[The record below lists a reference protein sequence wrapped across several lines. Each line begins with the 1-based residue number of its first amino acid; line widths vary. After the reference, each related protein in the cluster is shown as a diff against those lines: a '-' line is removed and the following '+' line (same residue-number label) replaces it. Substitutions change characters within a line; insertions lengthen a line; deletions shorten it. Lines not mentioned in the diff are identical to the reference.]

1 MKDCSLQLGS
11 LCKGLMKVGGHLER
25 TNPSALS
32 RLQVAIILVNGVL
45 WNRDAVR
52 VLLPSYIS
60 SGPVDQSLP
69 RLQPG
74 HCFETAA
81 VGGLLCLYG
90 LQR

>member
-32 RLQVAIILVNGVL
+32 RLQVAIILVNDVL
-45 WNRDAVR
+45 WNLGAVR
-52 VLLPSYIS
+52 VLLPSCIS
-60 SGPVDQSLP
+60 SGPLDQSLP

-81 VGGLLCLYG
+81 VGGLLY
-90 LQR
+90 